1 MTKQLAIYKGYQ
13 LLAEG
18 TAKQCAEKL
27 GVKVETIWYYKSAAY
42 QRKGS
47 GENRRIAIELEEME
61 R

>member
-1 MTKQLAIYKGYQ
+1 MTKTYAIYKGYQ

-47 GENRRIAIELEEME
+47 GENRRIAIEVEGQ

>member
-1 MTKQLAIYKGYQ
+1 MTKQFAVYKGYQ

-42 QRKGS
+42 QRNGS
-47 GENRRIAIELEEME
+47 GENRRIAIEVEG
-61 R
+61 

>member
-1 MTKQLAIYKGYQ
+1 MTKQFAVYKGYQ

-47 GENRRIAIELEEME
+47 GENRRIAIEVD
-61 R
+61 

>member
-1 MTKQLAIYKGYQ
+1 MTKSFAVYKRYE

-27 GVKVETIWYYKSAAY
+27 NVKVDTIWYYKSAAY

-47 GENRRIAIELEEME
+47 GENRRIAIELEATE
-61 R
+61 

>member
-1 MTKQLAIYKGYQ
+1 MTQQLAIYKGYQ

-27 GVKVETIWYYKSAAY
+27 GVKVESIWYYKSAAY

-47 GENRRIAIELEEME
+47 GDNRRIAIEVEG
-61 R
+61 

>member
-1 MTKQLAIYKGYQ
+1 MTQQLAIYKGYQ

-18 TAKQCAEKL
+18 TAKQCAATL

-47 GENRRIAIELEEME
+47 RENRRIAIEVD
-61 R
+61 

>member
-1 MTKQLAIYKGYQ
+1 MTKQFTVYKGYQ

-18 TAKQCAEKL
+18 TSKQCAEKL

-47 GENRRIAIELEEME
+47 GENRRIDIEVEE
-61 R
+61 

>member
-1 MTKQLAIYKGYQ
+1 MSKRLEVYKGYQ

-18 TAKQCAEKL
+18 TAKQCADKL

-47 GENRRIAIELEEME
+47 GENRRIAIELGNVTE
-61 R
+61 